1 MSVSCPPSSKT
12 WVSISIHHLTDEIQ
26 PLEHRWQIEGYTMS
40 PCRLLNFKP
49 CQSHLMRRR
58 SLHLVS
64 LAGCLNGLAPGSIQ
78 RCINMTG
85 KEGGP
90 FPATSHFPG
99 QMTLHTGVDGPLAG
113 MGDTAEVLR
122 IRISRM
128 KNLNPSYLIC
138 S

>member
-1 MSVSCPPSSKT
+1 
-12 WVSISIHHLTDEIQ
+12 
-26 PLEHRWQIEGYTMS
+26 MS

-49 CQSHLMRRR
+49 CQLHLMRRR
-58 SLHLVS
+58 SLHLVL
-64 LAGCLNGLAPGSIQ
+64 LAGYLNGLAPVSIQ
-78 RCINMTG
+78 MCINMTG

-90 FPATSHFPG
+90 FLATSHFPG

-113 MGDTAEVLR
+113 TGDIAEVLR

-128 KNLNPSYLIC
+128 KNPNPSYLIC

>member
-1 MSVSCPPSSKT
+1 MSLSCPPSSKT

-26 PLEHRWQIEGYTMS
+26 PLEHRWPIEGYTMS

-49 CQSHLMRRR
+49 CQLHLMRRR
-58 SLHLVS
+58 SLHLVL
-64 LAGCLNGLAPGSIQ
+64 LAGYLNGLAPVSIQ
-78 RCINMTG
+78 MCINMTG

-90 FPATSHFPG
+90 FLATSHFPG
-99 QMTLHTGVDGPLAG
+99 QMTLHTLAG
-113 MGDTAEVLR
+113 MGDIAEVLR

-128 KNLNPSYLIC
+128 KNLNPSYLVC